1 MRKRLWIILGIVVAI
16 AFIAVMSYCVFSIGK
31 IDVDTTVDMAVM
43 TKEEKSEI
51 IEISGIR
58 EGKNI
63 FAIDENIAKSNIELS
78 MPTLKVIS
86 IERAFPNIVYIH
98 VTRRTPVFWMLLDGG
113 KYAILDREL
122 KIIEIS
128 DVYDTSLTQIVGVKA
143 ESVALGEILP
153 DSKVLLNL
161 IKGAETNSFINARFS
176 AFYRK
181 VVVEE
186 NYIYLTSNTGVIF
199 QLPISQ
205 NINESVTGSYG
216 YYLNNASERGRNSGY
231 IYLDEYGW
239 YWKESL

>member
-58 EGKNI
+58 KGKNI

-113 KYAILDREL
+113 KYAILD
-122 KIIEIS
+122 IS
-128 DVYDTSLTQIVGVKA
+128 
-143 ESVALGEILP
+143 
-153 DSKVLLNL
+153 L
-161 IKGAETNSFINARFS
+161 IH
-176 AFYRK
+176 
-181 VVVEE
+181 
-186 NYIYLTSNTGVIF
+186 
-199 QLPISQ
+199 IS
-205 NINESVTGSYG
+205 E
-216 YYLNNASERGRNSGY
+216 
-231 IYLDEYGW
+231 
-239 YWKESL
+239 

>member
-58 EGKNI
+58 KGKNI

-176 AFYRK
+176 AFYR
-181 VVVEE
+181 
-186 NYIYLTSNTGVIF
+186 
-199 QLPISQ
+199 
-205 NINESVTGSYG
+205 
-216 YYLNNASERGRNSGY
+216 
-231 IYLDEYGW
+231 
-239 YWKESL
+239 